1 MKYKEM
7 RLGDVAEINMGQS
20 PNSKYF
26 NSDGKG
32 IEFLQ
37 GIRTFGENYPFFDTY
52 TTQYNKISEKGDI
65 LFSVRA
71 PVGKINWSD
80 RKIAIGRGL
89 AALKVLPNF
98 SSKYV
103 YYFLKKIG
111 SQINSISSGTVFSSI
126 NKKELANVKI
136 LIPDS
141 LKDQEYIGT
150 RLALL
155 DKKIELNNRINDN
168 LLELAQTIFQEILKI
183 SSLHALTIS
192 DVGTV
197 VGGGTPS
204 KRIVKYWNGDIPWLS
219 PKDLSNH
226 PRVFTSHGENN
237 ITQDG
242 LDNSST
248 KLLPQNT
255 ILFSS
260 RAPIGYLS
268 IANNQIATNQG
279 FKSIIPNKEYPF
291 WFIYELL
298 KSETPKI
305 INEAN
310 GSTFKEISGGRLK
323 QHAIDIPS
331 SADVLEYNSVFLP
344 LFDKIRQSEK
354 EINSL
359 NQIKN
364 ALLNRLF

>member
-1 MKYKEM
+1 MKVKLRDFVELVKTRVDIKDADEANYIST
-7 RLGDVAEINMGQS
+7 DNMLPNRGGVEFG
-20 PNSKYF
+20 NSK
-26 NSDGKG
+26 
-32 IEFLQ
+32 L
-37 GIRTFGENYPFFDTY
+37 P
-52 TTQYNKISEKGDI
+52 TTKTVNDFIKGDI
-65 LFSVRA
+65 LISNIRPYFKKIWFADRSGTRSSDVLCFRA
-71 PVGKINWSD
+71 TDEKLSKEYLYCVLQSD
-80 RKIAIGRGL
+80 SFFNYVMSTSKGTKMPRGDKEAILDYEFELVSKEEQYDKYHSILLLERKI
-89 AALKVLPNF
+89 
-98 SSKYV
+98 Y
-103 YYFLKKIG
+103 
-111 SQINSISSGTVFSSI
+111 
-126 NKKELANVKI
+126 
-136 LIPDS
+136 
-141 LKDQEYIGT
+141 
-150 RLALL
+150 
-155 DKKIELNNRINDN
+155 LNNRINDN

>member
-1 MKYKEM
+1 M
-7 RLGDVAEINMGQS
+7 V
-20 PNSKYF
+20 
-26 NSDGKG
+26 
-32 IEFLQ
+32 
-37 GIRTFGENYPFFDTY
+37 
-52 TTQYNKISEKGDI
+52 
-65 LFSVRA
+65 
-71 PVGKINWSD
+71 
-80 RKIAIGRGL
+80 
-89 AALKVLPNF
+89 
-98 SSKYV
+98 
-103 YYFLKKIG
+103 
-111 SQINSISSGTVFSSI
+111 
-126 NKKELANVKI
+126 
-136 LIPDS
+136 
-141 LKDQEYIGT
+141 
-150 RLALL
+150 
-155 DKKIELNNRINDN
+155 NDN
-168 LLELAQTIFQEILKI
+168 LLKLAQTIFQEILKI

-204 KRIVKYWNGDIPWLS
+204 KRVVKYWNGDIPWLS

-226 PRVFTSHGENN
+226 LKVFTSHGENN
-237 ITQDG
+237 ITQEG

-279 FKSIIPNKEYPF
+279 FKSVIPNKGYPF

-344 LFDKIRQSEK
+344 LFDKIRQSEN
-354 EINSL
+354 EIDSL
-359 NQIKN
+359 NQIKT